1 MSDLRNPF
9 PITESTTYMNIANH
23 SPPSLPVKKAIR
35 DFIEDWDRLERKGDI
50 KVEEANRSFA
60 RLINAKPEEI
70 ACQPNTS
77 RGLATIAASINY
89 PKGCNVVVNNLENWA
104 NIYPWTSLR
113 SKGVE
118 VRVVDSQ
125 GGAVQFE
132 DLERKV
138 DRNTKVVSISHVQWL
153 TGARAE
159 LRPLADL
166 VHENDG
172 LLVVDGIQAAGA
184 VVVDVKESDVDFY
197 ACGSYKWLLGP
208 SGAGFLFAK
217 EELLENMEPK
227 EYGYRAIAEHSLE
240 KPVLKDTAQKL
251 EFGEPSYLS
260 FVGTKAGID
269 LILDLGTDRV
279 EDQVLSLAQELYDG
293 VHELGL
299 RLVSPEDKR
308 LRSGVISFT
317 TNKDEELFNELTR
330 RGYVISLRPAGI
342 RVSTGFYNTREEI
355 DKLLGDLEEIVR

>member
-1 MSDLRNPF
+1 MSDLRKPF
-9 PITESTTYMNIANH
+9 PLTERTTYLNIANH
-23 SPPSLPVKKAIR
+23 SPPSLPVKKAIS
-35 DFIEDWDRLERKGDI
+35 DFLEDWDRLERKGDM

-77 RGLATIAASINY
+77 RGLATVAASLDY
-89 PKGCNVVVNNLENWA
+89 PKDCNIVVNDLENWA

-118 VRVVDSQ
+118 VRIVEGE
-125 GGAVQFE
+125 GGAVQYD
-132 DLERKV
+132 DLESEI
-138 DRNTKVVSISHVQWL
+138 DQNTKVLSISHVQWL

-166 VHENDG
+166 IHANGG

-184 VVVDVKESDVDFY
+184 VEVDVKKDDVDFY

-208 SGAGFLFAK
+208 SGAGFLYAK
-217 EELLENMEPK
+217 EDHHESLKPK

-240 KPVLKDTAQKL
+240 TPALKDTAQRL

-269 LILDLGTDRV
+269 LMLGLGTDRI
-279 EDQVLSLAQELYDG
+279 ERQILSLAQKLYDG
-293 VHELGL
+293 VHELTL
-299 RLVSPEDKR
+299 EIVSPENKD

-317 TNKDEELFNELTR
+317 AGKDEEIFDQLTR
-330 RGYVISLRPAGI
+330 RGYIISLRPAGI
-342 RVSTGFYNTREEI
+342 RISTGFYNSMEEI
-355 DKLLGDLEEIVR
+355 ERLLGDLEDIVR